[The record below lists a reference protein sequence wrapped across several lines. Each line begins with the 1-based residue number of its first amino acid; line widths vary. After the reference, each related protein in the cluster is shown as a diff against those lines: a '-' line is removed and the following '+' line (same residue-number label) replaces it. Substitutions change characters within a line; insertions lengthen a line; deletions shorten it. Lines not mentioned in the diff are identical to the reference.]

1 MNAVTQAHKPIEK
14 RVIHAGE
21 HHVSRNP
28 IILSTLLG
36 SCVSVCLYDPV
47 TRVVGMNHFL
57 LATRHPSQDPVL
69 ASDAGRYGLGAMELL
84 INDML
89 KLGARRANLRAKAF
103 GGGNVLATRLNELP
117 DRFSIGKINID
128 FVQRFL
134 AQDRIPLVAQDFGGT
149 MGRQI
154 RFESND
160 FSVYLRRIPIK
171 RTSSILT
178 NEKRYFD
185 KELKQQKAP
194 RSNSVEFW

>member
-1 MNAVTQAHKPIEK
+1 MNAALKAQPQIEK

-21 HHVSRNP
+21 HAVSRKP
-28 IILSTLLG
+28 IVLSTLLG

-103 GGGNVLATRLNELP
+103 GGGNVLATRLSELP
-117 DRFSIGKINID
+117 DRFSIGKINVE
-128 FVQRFL
+128 FVQKFL
-134 AQDRIPLVAQDFGGT
+134 AEDRIPLVAQDFGGD

-154 RFESND
+154 RFESSD

-171 RTSSILT
+171 RASRILVE
-178 NEKRYFD
+178 EKQYFD
-185 KELKQQKAP
+185 KELKHQREQ
-194 RSNSVEFW
+194 SSVEFW

>member
-1 MNAVTQAHKPIEK
+1 MNAVSTNAQQKPIDK

-21 HHVSRNP
+21 HHASAKP

-36 SCVSVCLYDPV
+36 SCVSVCLYDPIK
-47 TRVVGMNHFL
+47 RVVGMNHFL

-117 DRFSIGKINID
+117 DRFSIGKINVE

-134 AQDRIPLVAQDFGGT
+134 EQDRIPLVAQDFGGD

-171 RTSSILT
+171 RASRIL
-178 NEKRYFD
+178 NEEKQYFD
-185 KELKQQKAP
+185 KELKHQHEQT
-194 RSNSVEFW
+194 SVEFW